1 MDFIDK
7 DGVIHKNYPPIQ
19 AERRGWKP
27 LDDKAKVKE
36 KVKVKATK
44 VEEEE

>member
-7 DGVIHKNYPPIQ
+7 DGVIHKNYPAQQ
-19 AERRGWKP
+19 AEKRGWKP
-27 LDDKAKVKE
+27 LEDKAKVKE